1 MTSEQLIAQT
11 HMLLDNKPRLEVGSA
26 EKWSKTL
33 ITIRPNLNAKGMIT
47 IHCGRLGRK
56 LDSVSAI
63 SIKCFD
69 TVIRPSGLRLA
80 RDHGDKTVHAGL
92 IGELCDLYL
101 PSQPQLQ
108 EIVYNPHNGDTFFH
122 INGVKYSG
130 GGVVTMIGWKAY
142 LVA

>member
-1 MTSEQLIAQT
+1 M
-11 HMLLDNKPRLEVGSA
+11 
-26 EKWSKTL
+26 
-33 ITIRPNLNAKGMIT
+33 TIRPNLNAKGMIT
-47 IHCGRLGRK
+47 IHCGRLGQK
-56 LDSVSAI
+56 IDSVSAV

-69 TVIRPSGLRLA
+69 TVIRPSGFRKA
-80 RDHGDKTVHAGL
+80 FKQNEKTVHAGL
-92 IGELCDLYL
+92 IGELCELCL
-101 PSQPQLQ
+101 PCQSQLQ